1 MSLAVNELHFSWA
14 ANISPATCPASHCSW
29 CGPIFMLSS
38 YFKPR
43 KIIFR
48 GSFCLLGFSCG
59 ELHQS
64 ASFYRSYFHMP
75 GRKGWERVRN
85 WWTNFFFFFFPSH
98 QKGWEEEN
106 SSFQTCSA
114 IPVPVF
120 KSFGNFRE
128 ENQRTAPA
136 FLEAWMNNFAVDS
149 QVGTIISHSVG
160 PLQKCHIKGC
170 NHINKL
176 RHFTKLPFKGRRD
189 SKPSIR
195 RLQMMNTD

>member
-1 MSLAVNELHFSWA
+1 MNSTSAGQPTSALPLALPLTV
-14 ANISPATCPASHCSW
+14 PGVDP
-29 CGPIFMLSS
+29 
-38 YFKPR
+38 
-43 KIIFR
+43 
-48 GSFCLLGFSCG
+48 FSCSRLTLNL
-59 ELHQS
+59 EK
-64 ASFYRSYFHMP
+64 SFSGGLFVFWGFHVESFIKVLP
-75 GRKGWERVRN
+75 FTEVTSTCLEEKAEKGWG
-85 WWTNFFFFFFPSH
+85 TDGQTFFFFFPSH